1 MEIKDLTDKRI
12 WSGNNLDDLKT
23 LLEEIDQHTELYRVS
38 SVDVELLS
46 LKKGFVTTSGKPIF
60 KRYNPIHGEQLEIAL
75 PLETEEN
82 KERLLPLVKE
92 LKQNRLMLRCG
103 DNKYF
108 TAESLIPTMTMRIGS
123 GGANAKRPSFKRD
136 AYFAEL
142 LGVAEQDVQLLIRR
156 VDDVKKIFA
165 MYSNRYTLV
174 PQTVILDIINQ
185 IEHGLGKPVCKR
197 WIVSNARTEVQLDFP
212 ERARDFARMYNLP
225 DKIIPGLRLITSD
238 VGESSVCAIGTWKL
252 RERTIGSDVYMRKHT
267 GRIVPEKILEQI
279 DRCIF
284 AKYEKIPKTLC
295 ELMKI
300 DIREPMAAVESVFQQ
315 INLKDAIGMRREQQL
330 CKIMEPQFNPRLKY
344 TAYDIATTVMALS
357 ASIQGMSPT
366 VEKRFANCVIGAV
379 FADYREYENTLVAIP
394 A

>member
-92 LKQNRLMLRCG
+92 LKQNRLMLRYG
-103 DNKYF
+103 DDRYF
-108 TAESLIPTMTMRIGS
+108 TADSLIPTMTMRIGS
-123 GGANAKRPSFKRD
+123 GGSNAKRPSFKRD

-156 VDDVKKIFA
+156 AEDVKKIFA
-165 MYSNRYTLV
+165 MHSNRYTLV

-185 IEHGLGKPVCKR
+185 IEHGLGKPVCRR
-197 WIVSNARTEVQLDFP
+197 WDVSNARTEVQLDFP
-212 ERARDFARMYNLP
+212 ERARDFARMYSLP
-225 DKIIPGLRLITSD
+225 DKIIPGLRLTTSD
-238 VGESSVCAIGTWKL
+238 VGESSVCAEGTWKL
-252 RERTIGSDVYMRKHT
+252 RGRTIGSDVYMRKHT
-267 GRIVPEKILEQI
+267 GRIALEKILEQV

-295 ELMKI
+295 KLMKI
-300 DIREPMAAVESVFQQ
+300 DIGDPMAAVESVFQQ

-379 FADYREYENTLVAIP
+379 FADYREYKNTLVAIP